1 MQPNTFRKLA
11 LNFGGAEES
20 GHMGHPDF
28 RVGGRI
34 FATLGYPDEGWG
46 MVRLTPAQQS
56 AFIKNA
62 PLVFEPAA
70 GSWGRKG
77 ATIVRLASAR
87 VINARAALTAAFGNL
102 SGAMKNA

>member
-11 LNFGGAEES
+11 LNFSGAEES
-20 GHMGHPDF
+20 AHVGHPDF

-46 MVRLTPAQQS
+46 MVRLTPAQQL
-56 AFIKNA
+56 AFIRKA
-62 PLVFEPAA
+62 PLEFEPAA

-77 ATIVRLASAR
+77 ATVVRLSSAR
-87 VINARAALTAAFGNL
+87 VTNARAALAAAFGNL
-102 SGAMKNA
+102 RGASENA